1 MNVRTRD
8 LLEGAMPKPYSFL
21 KQAMPLV
28 YAIVA
33 VPAFVVVLLL
43 LFDGANR
50 FGLLGGPVCV
60 SEDRGR
66 TTGLSGFDFDIS
78 ETSCFFD
85 PAVSVFISKAGE
97 QKKTLLFKYFPLY
110 IGPYPTITS
119 IGEHAVQI
127 SVSRVS
133 SLFCRRDKW
142 DDLTVKYDIGTVEYP
157 SVQAQLPE
165 C

>member
-1 MNVRTRD
+1 
-8 LLEGAMPKPYSFL
+8 MPKSSSFL
-21 KQAMPLV
+21 KQFMPLV
-28 YAIVA
+28 YSIVA
-33 VPAFVVVLLL
+33 VPAFAVLLLL

-60 SEDRGR
+60 TEDRGR
-66 TTGLSGFDFDIS
+66 AIGLSGFDFEIS

-85 PAVSVFISKAGE
+85 PAVSVFASKAGE

-119 IGEHAVQI
+119 SGEHAVQI

-142 DDLTVKYDIGTVEYP
+142 ADLTVKYDIGAVENP
-157 SVQAQLPE
+157 SVQAQPPE
-165 C
+165 CSGHVRGR

>member
-1 MNVRTRD
+1 
-8 LLEGAMPKPYSFL
+8 MPKSSSFL

-33 VPAFVVVLLL
+33 VPAFAVLLLL

-60 SEDRGR
+60 TEDQGR
-66 TTGLSGFDFDIS
+66 TSGLSGFDFEIS

-85 PAVSVFISKAGE
+85 PAVSVFASKAGE

-133 SLFCRRDKW
+133 SIFCRRDGW
-142 DDLTVKYDIGTVEYP
+142 DALTVKYDIGIVDYP
-157 SVQAQLPE
+157 GQSGEPDE